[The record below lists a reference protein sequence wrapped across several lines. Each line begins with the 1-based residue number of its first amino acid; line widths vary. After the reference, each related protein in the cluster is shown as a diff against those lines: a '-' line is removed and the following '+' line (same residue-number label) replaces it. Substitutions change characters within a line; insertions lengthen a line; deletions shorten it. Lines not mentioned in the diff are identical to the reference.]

1 MANQE
6 FVVESDSEA
15 SKERSAERT
24 TAVSKHEEIIED
36 FGLARLMKET
46 EDEDNERLS
55 KDEALTFY
63 LALKGKNTESG
74 ERWRLI

>member
-6 FVVESDSEA
+6 AEF
-15 SKERSAERT
+15 ERI
-24 TAVSKHEEIIED
+24 EEIIED

-63 LALKGKNTESG
+63 LALKDENTESR
-74 ERWRLI
+74 ERCV